1 MFIPAP
7 GVAFLSPSE
16 QGPHLHFILTPP
28 LDGKVLV
35 VGITS
40 SSIDPAFTL
49 NPGDH
54 EFIKHES
61 FINYPA
67 AEIMAVEEIE
77 RKLNSSN
84 EHERFIP
91 KKMADPYVVEHVCLG
106 LLESRYSL
114 KDHREFYKRVRKRS
128 KFQVTPR

>member
-1 MFIPAP
+1 M
-7 GVAFLSPSE
+7 
-16 QGPHLHFILTPP
+16 
-28 LDGKVLV
+28 

-54 EFIKHES
+54 EFIRHES

-67 AEIMAVEEIE
+67 AEIIPVKEIE
-77 RKLNSSN
+77 RKLNSSDDR
-84 EHERFIP
+84 EKFIP
-91 KKMADPYVVEHVCLG
+91 KKMADADVVEHLRLG

-114 KDHREFYKRVRKRS
+114 KVHREFYKRVLKGPSS
-128 KFQVTPR
+128 K